1 MPREPSSPRA
11 ERAAR
16 TRQALI
22 DAALRL
28 FAERGYD
35 ATTTE
40 EIAEAAGVS
49 PRTFF
54 RHFPTKESVLLR
66 GEADFTRAFAG
77 VYLAQPET
85 MTDLE
90 AMRAAFVALAP
101 GLHRLRGEVGLY
113 REAVA
118 SSFTLRGRESAN
130 HAENARTM
138 AEAMAARRGL
148 LVPDAECELLAALG
162 LTVLD
167 HALTRWLRG
176 PARTAFGEVLDE
188 SFAALRRL
196 AAPGPEAH

>member
-1 MPREPSSPRA
+1 MPPEARTSRA
-11 ERAAR
+11 ERAVR

-40 EIAEAAGVS
+40 GIAEAAGVS

-54 RHFPTKESVLLR
+54 RYFPTKESVLLG
-66 GEADFTRAFAG
+66 GESDFVRSFAG
-77 VYLAQPET
+77 VYLAQPEDLT
-85 MTDLE
+85 ELE
-90 AMRAAFVALAP
+90 AMRAAFVVLAP
-101 GLHRLRGEVGLY
+101 GLHRLRDEIRLY
-113 REAVA
+113 RTAVA

-130 HAENARTM
+130 HAENAVTL
-138 AEAMAARRGL
+138 AEAIARRRGL
-148 LVPDAECELLAALG
+148 AVPDTGCDLLAALG

-176 PARTAFGEVLDE
+176 PAQTPFSRVIDD
-188 SFAALRRL
+188 SFAVLREL
-196 AAPGPEAH
+196 AR

>member
-1 MPREPSSPRA
+1 MPQETGPSRA

-54 RHFPTKESVLLR
+54 RYFPTKESVLLR
-66 GEADFTRAFAG
+66 GESDFVRSFTG

-85 MTDLE
+85 MTELE
-90 AMRAAFVALAP
+90 AMRASFVILAP
-101 GLHRLRGEVGLY
+101 GLHRLRGEVKLY
-113 REAVA
+113 RKAVA
-118 SSFTLRGRESAN
+118 SSLTLRGRESAN
-130 HAENARTM
+130 HAENAEAL
-138 AEAMAARRGL
+138 AEAIARRRGAA
-148 LVPDAECELLAALG
+148 VPDAGCDLLAALG

-176 PARTAFGEVLDE
+176 PAHIPFGQVIDG
-188 SFAALRRL
+188 SFAVLQDL
-196 AAPGPEAH
+196 ARPSS